1 MSAMSASPGM
11 TRIRPNT
18 ISEESRRTGTARSSR
33 RSTYLYIGGGGLGS
47 PLQFLSPHRPRPHGA
62 SDLLIQ
68 PQPRGGRRPVA
79 IGATERERGHVSQMR
94 LVKEE
99 AGVVRHPHP

>member
-1 MSAMSASPGM
+1 MRAMSASPGM

-18 ISEESRRTGTARSSR
+18 ISR
-33 RSTYLYIGGGGLGS
+33 RSTYLYIGGGGRPG

-68 PQPRGGRRPVA
+68 PHPGDRRRPVG
-79 IGATERERGHVSQMR
+79 IGAPDGESGAIAHVR
-94 LVKEE
+94 LEDEE
-99 AGVVRHPHP
+99 AVVVRHPHPEHLVEL